1 MSKHFH
7 ILIITLSYEPDTAP
21 NAYTMT
27 ALSQGLVELGNQV
40 TVLAAL
46 PHYGAT
52 RVYNGYRGHLWIEE
66 QIEDLRVI
74 RTQLFV
80 PPRSDWKLGKVLS
93 WLSFNLIATPI
104 SFGLNSYDVVLATSP
119 PLTLGLTEYL
129 VSRLCKVPYIYNVQ
143 DIYPDVAIEQGV
155 LQQPFF
161 IRTMRQIEDFVY
173 RHAASITV
181 ITEGFRKNLLTKGVP
196 PDMIT
201 VIPNLV
207 DTELIQPGPR
217 NNPFA
222 AQYRLFGLFVVMYAG
237 NLSESLGIETLFE
250 AARRLQP
257 HHRILVAVAGRG
269 TALPRLRELC
279 QSANLSNVRL
289 LPFQG
294 QDNLSNLYASSDAQL
309 IIQRAGFS
317 RLSAP
322 SKIYTIMSS
331 GKPTIVSMD
340 QDSDTAKLIREAD
353 CGIVVPPEDPDAI
366 VEAILKLAGDSQFVE
381 RMGRNARTY
390 AVENCSKRAIA
401 QRYDRLIRS
410 LL

>member
-1 MSKHFH
+1 MSKHPH

-21 NAYTMT
+21 NAYTMA

-52 RVYNGYRGHLWIEE
+52 RVYDGYRGHLWMDEH
-66 QIEDLRVI
+66 IEDLRVI

-104 SFGLNSYDVVLATSP
+104 SLGLNDYDVVLATSP

-129 VSRLCKVPYIYNVQ
+129 VSRLCNVPYIYNVQ

-155 LQQPFF
+155 LQGSFL
-161 IRTMRQIEDFVY
+161 IRTMRRIEDFVY
-173 RHAASITV
+173 RHAASVTV
-181 ITEGFRKNLLTKGVP
+181 ITEGFRKNLLTKGVS

-222 AQYRLFGLFVVMYAG
+222 AQYGLFGSFVVMYAG
-237 NLSESLGIETLFE
+237 NVGESLGIETLVE
-250 AARRLQP
+250 VARRLQS
-257 HHRILVAVAGRG
+257 HDGILMAVAGRG

-279 QSANLSNVRL
+279 QSANLSNVHF

-294 QDNLSNLYASSDAQL
+294 RENLSNLYASSDVQL
-309 IIQRAGFS
+309 IIQGAGFS

-322 SKIYTIMSS
+322 SKTYMIMSS
-331 GKPTIVSMD
+331 GKPTIISMD
-340 QDSDTAKLIREAD
+340 QDGDTAKLIRDAD

-366 VEAILKLAGDSQFVE
+366 VEAILKLATDSQLLE

-390 AVENCSKRAIA
+390 AVENYSKRATA

-410 LL
+410 LV